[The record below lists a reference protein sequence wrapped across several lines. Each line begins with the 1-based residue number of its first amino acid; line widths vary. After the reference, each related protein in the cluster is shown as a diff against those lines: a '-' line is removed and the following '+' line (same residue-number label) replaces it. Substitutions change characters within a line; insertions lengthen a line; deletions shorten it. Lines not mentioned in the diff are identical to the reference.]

1 VIYITYGRLFFIAVF
16 ETYVLIRH
24 RVGGFVILVLL
35 GGIMVFIK
43 VVLLYPVP
51 ILSPSL
57 IAELWVLHFVF
68 VEACVLF
75 CTHKRYHV
83 CSYYCDL

>member
-1 VIYITYGRLFFIAVF
+1 MIYITYGRLFFIAVSKLMF
-16 ETYVLIRH
+16 SSDTVWWVCL
-24 RVGGFVILVLL
+24 LVLL
-35 GGIMVFIK
+35 GGIMVFME
-43 VVLLYPVP
+43 VVPLYPVP
-51 ILSPSL
+51 ILSPPL
-57 IAELWVLHFVF
+57 ITELWVLHFVF